1 MDDDILKNEDELNE
15 DIIDVEKKKI
25 DPLANPL
32 DEAESIEEAVDDE
45 LAIDKEDL
53 MDDIEEM

>member
-1 MDDDILKNEDELNE
+1 MDDDILKNEDELDE

-32 DEAESIEEAVDDE
+32 DEAESVDDLVE
-45 LAIDKEDL
+45 EEEEEEEPF
-53 MDDIEEM
+53 DDVNPI